1 MPDRYR
7 SPQIEQLAMELH
19 RRIERLARYSAAVK
33 LLTLVLAA
41 TDTALGYKDNPW
53 R

>member
-1 MPDRYR
+1 MPRYR
-7 SPQIEQLAMELH
+7 TPEVEALALELH
-19 RRIERLARYSAAVK
+19 RRIERIARYQAAVK
-33 LLTLVLAA
+33 LLRMVLAA